1 MLEKGC
7 ENVNWI
13 VVVQDR
19 IKGICGSP
27 AECIKAGNILVIL
40 VTISSSRIIL
50 NHGIQNNNST
60 F

>member
-19 IKGICGSP
+19 IKGTCGSP

-40 VTISSSRIIL
+40 VTVSSSRIIL
-50 NHGIQNNNST
+50 NHGIQNNY
-60 F
+60 